1 MGSQQTAFY
10 CLITFCHL
18 EVRIKFN
25 SKKTAF
31 KWILLVLLYLQNP
44 LLGLGQVKG
53 IGLPSITNYTKTEY
67 QSGTQN
73 WDIDQDANGNVYF
86 ANNNGLLQ
94 FDGSTWRTYKI
105 PNSNNVR
112 SVKFDP
118 ASGRIYV
125 GAYNQFGYF
134 ESSEDG
140 GLSYVSLIPKILDAK
155 YRSTDFIWNIHLFKD
170 EVIFQS
176 FGTVYVFKNDQITP
190 LPAEGR
196 FQFSYKAGDRLYF
209 QEVTKGILEYK
220 DGKMFTLPGTNSL
233 NAYEIWGIFSLEDDT
248 LLIATLEAGLFIH
261 DGEHVYPWNTEAN
274 QFIKNNS
281 SLGGVKINE
290 DLFVLN
296 SVLGGIVICNAKG
309 EIIQQIDLKKGLKNN
324 TVLSSFL
331 DSSNNLW
338 LGLDNGISYLNINSP
353 FTYFSS
359 SLNLSSVYATVV
371 HNENL
376 YVATNQGVFY
386 HKLNGTFKDDSFR
399 LVEGTATQSWNIQVI
414 GGELICANNKGAL
427 VIDGNRVSRVLG
439 YTGYFG
445 FKEIPGHPGYILGSN
460 YGGFSLFKMGPR
472 GIGFQNR
479 IEGFYNSSKDFEM
492 DANHVW
498 LLRDQFLYQ
507 LELADD
513 LQTLSIKKRHTSLG
527 NDGKGINTLKKIDN
541 TLYFVSENHF
551 YSYSKELDAFREDLV
566 LSGLFKGLP
575 IINSVCKDTAGNLWY
590 TYDQSNEIGVLM
602 KLEGP
607 GYTNV
612 LEPFSNLT
620 GNLVFNY
627 LSVNT
632 IDPNNIFIGLING
645 LAHYDS
651 QFSRENIA
659 RPKAFIRSFSY
670 GDQTMVQGNPQHKEM
685 EYKLPYVNNNVSFT
699 FSSPDFESGKN
710 IQYSYQLEPFDKQW
724 SNWSKLAL
732 KEYTNLREGTY
743 TMRVKEKNSYGVE
756 SEPTS
761 LTFTVSPPWYRH
773 PIAYIGY
780 LILGCLIIYLIRL
793 QVQAKIRKNKYYE
806 TIEQRK
812 LYLEKE
818 SKIRIEQYRLE
829 KKIQKLNKEKL
840 KTKILAKDKELVN
853 NSLQVV
859 KKNKTLSN
867 IVQKL
872 KEMDSESM
880 NEETKSQLTTLKK
893 NIQKEIGGNSWK
905 DLEKHIK
912 NVHFEFLK
920 RLKEKYPHISP
931 RELDLSTYLLMN
943 MSTKE
948 IAEVMNISNG
958 GVELARYR
966 LRKKLGLSRKE
977 NLTGFLMNI

>member
-1 MGSQQTAFY
+1 MSSHQAVF
-10 CLITFCHL
+10 LHL
-18 EVRIKFN
+18 HMLYTLDWRIKKGSERF
-25 SKKTAF
+25 AF
-31 KWILLVLLYLQNP
+31 KCLFTFFIFMECLSPLY
-44 LLGLGQVKG
+44 GQIKG
-53 IGLPSITNYTKTEY
+53 IGLPSITNYTKTTY

-73 WDIDQDANGNVYF
+73 WDIDQDTNGNVYF

-94 FDGSTWRTYKI
+94 FDGSTWQTYKI

-118 ASGRIYV
+118 KSGRVYV
-125 GAYNQFGYF
+125 GAYNEFGYF
-134 ESSEDG
+134 ESDESG
-140 GLSYVSLIPKILDAK
+140 TLSYVSLIPKIEDTAF
-155 YRSTDFIWNIHLFKD
+155 RSTDFIWKIHLFED

-176 FGTVYVFKNDQITP
+176 FGAAYILKNDTITP
-190 LPAEGR
+190 LPSNGR
-196 FQFSYKAGDRLYF
+196 FQFSFKAAEKLYF
-209 QEVTKGILEYK
+209 QEVTKGLLEYRN
-220 DGKMFTLPGTNSL
+220 GSLVQLPGTTVF
-233 NAYEIWGIFSLEDDT
+233 NAYEIWGIFSLGANK

-261 DGEHVYPWNTEAN
+261 DGQAVFPWDTEAN

-281 SLGGVKINE
+281 SLGGVKVN
-290 DLFVLN
+290 DDFFVLN
-296 SVLGGIVICNAKG
+296 TVLGGILICNAEG
-309 EIIQQIDLKKGLKNN
+309 EVVQQIDLNKGLKNN
-324 TVLSSFL
+324 TVLSSFI

-371 HNENL
+371 HNGLL

-386 HKLNGTFKDDSFR
+386 HKLNASFKDDSFN
-399 LVEGTATQSWNIQVI
+399 LVEGTTAQSWNIQVI
-414 GGELICANNKGAL
+414 ADQLICANNKGAL
-427 VIDGNRVSRVLG
+427 VIDKDRVDRVLDH
-439 YTGYFG
+439 TGYFG
-445 FKEIPGHPGYILGSN
+445 FKEIPGHPDHIIGSH
-460 YGGFSLFKMGPR
+460 YGGFALFKTGPE
-472 GIGFQNR
+472 GLEFQNR
-479 IEGFYNSSKDFEM
+479 IVGFNNSSKDFEL
-492 DANHVW
+492 DTDYVW
-498 LLRDQFLYQ
+498 LLRDQFLFQ
-507 LELADD
+507 LEFSENLNEFA
-513 LQTLSIKKRHTSLG
+513 TKNKFTSL
-527 NDGKGINTLKKIDN
+527 NGKGSGINTLKKIDD
-541 TLYFVSENHF
+541 TLYFISENHF
-551 YSYSKELDAFREDLV
+551 YTYSKELGVFKEDTA
-566 LSGLFKGLP
+566 LSELFSDLP
-575 IINSVCKDTAGNLWY
+575 IINSIYKDAYGNLWY
-590 TYDQSNEIGVLM
+590 TYGQSNGIGVLM
-602 KLEGP
+602 KSEGP

-612 LEPFSNLT
+612 LEPFSNLS

-632 IDPNNIFIGLING
+632 IDPKNIFIGLING

-651 QFSRENIA
+651 QFSRENMV

-670 GDQTMVQGNPQHKEM
+670 GDKTIVQGNPQHKSKEH
-685 EYKLPYVNNNVSFT
+685 ELPYSDNNVRFT
-699 FSSPDFESGKN
+699 FSSPDFESSDN
-710 IQYSYQLEPFDKQW
+710 IQYSYQLEPFDKEW
-724 SNWSKLAL
+724 SNWSKQAL
-732 KEYTNLREGTY
+732 KEYTNLKEGTY
-743 TMRVKEKNSYGVE
+743 TMKVREKNSYGVV
-756 SEPTS
+756 SDQAS
-761 LTFTVSPPWYRH
+761 LIFTINPPWYRH
-773 PIAYIGY
+773 YLAYTAY
-780 LILGCLIIYLIRL
+780 VMLGCLIIYLIRL
-793 QVQAKIRKNKYYE
+793 QVQVKIRKNKYYE

-818 SKIRIEQYRLE
+818 SKIRMEQYRLE
-829 KKIQKLNKEKL
+829 KKIQKLNRDRL

-872 KEMDSESM
+872 KEMDVESM

-893 NIQKEIGGNSWK
+893 SITKEISGNSWK

-920 RLKEKYPHISP
+920 RLKEKYPNISP

>member
-1 MGSQQTAFY
+1 MVLHLIFTLCDLVGS
-10 CLITFCHL
+10 
-18 EVRIKFN
+18 IKEN
-25 SKKTAF
+25 SKPIPF
-31 KWILLVLLYLQNP
+31 KWILGVFFSVLFLTPMN
-44 LLGLGQVKG
+44 GQIKG
-53 IGLPSITNYTKTEY
+53 NGLPSITNYTKTEY

-73 WDIDQDANGNVYF
+73 WDIDQDTNGNVYF

-94 FDGSTWRTYKI
+94 FDGSTWQTYKI

-112 SVKFDP
+112 SVKVDP
-118 ASGRIYV
+118 GSGRIYV
-125 GAYNQFGYF
+125 GAYNEFGYF
-134 ESSEDG
+134 ESDENG
-140 GLSYVSLIPKILDAK
+140 GLSYVSLIPKILETK
-155 YRSTDFIWNIHLFKD
+155 FRSTDFIWKIHLFND

-176 FGTVYVFKNDQITP
+176 FGAVYVLKDDLITP
-190 LPAEGR
+190 LSSEGR
-196 FQFSYKAGDRLYF
+196 FQFSFKAEDRLYF

-220 DGKMFTLPGTNSL
+220 DGNLVTLQGTSSL
-233 NAYEIWGIFSLEDDT
+233 NAYEIWGIFSLGTNT
-248 LLIATLEAGLFIH
+248 LLIATLEAGLFIY
-261 DGEHVYPWNTEAN
+261 DGKRVTPWATEAN
-274 QFIKNNS
+274 QFIQNNS

-290 DLFVLN
+290 DFIVLN
-296 SVLGGIVICNAKG
+296 SVLGGVVICNSKG
-309 EIIQQIDLKKGLKNN
+309 EIVQQIDLKKGLKNN
-324 TVLSSFL
+324 TVLSSFI
-331 DSSNNLW
+331 DSSSNLW

-359 SLNLSSVYATVV
+359 SLNLSSVYATFV
-371 HNENL
+371 HNGNL

-386 HKLNGTFKDDSFR
+386 HKLNGTFKDDTFN
-399 LVEGTATQSWNIQVI
+399 LVEGTAAQSWNIQVI
-414 GGELICANNKGAL
+414 GNELICANNKGAL
-427 VIDGNRVSRVLG
+427 VIDRDKVDRVLG
-439 YTGYFG
+439 HTGYFG
-445 FKEIPGHPGYILGSN
+445 LKEIPGHPEYIIGSN
-460 YGGFSLFKMGPR
+460 YGGFTLFVTSPQGLR
-472 GIGFQNR
+472 FQET
-479 IEGFYNSSKDFEM
+479 IEGFYNSSKDFEL
-492 DANHVW
+492 DTDYVW
-498 LLRDQFLYQ
+498 LLRDRFLYQ

-513 LQTLSIKKRHTSLG
+513 LQKLTIKNKYTSL
-527 NDGKGINTLKKIDN
+527 NDNGTGINTLKKIDN
-541 TLYFVSENHF
+541 TLYFISENHF
-551 YSYSKELDAFREDLV
+551 YTYSKELDAFREDPV
-566 LSGLFKGLP
+566 LSELFKNLP
-575 IINSVCKDTAGNLWY
+575 LINSVYKDAYGNLWY
-590 TYDQSNEIGVLM
+590 TYDQSNGIGVLM
-602 KLEGP
+602 KSEGP

-632 IDPNNIFIGLING
+632 IDPKNIFIGLING

-651 QFSRENIA
+651 QFSRENMTL
-659 RPKAFIRSFSY
+659 PKVFIRSFSY
-670 GDQTMVQGNPQHKEM
+670 GDKTIVQGNPQHENR
-685 EYKLPYVNNNVSFT
+685 EHELPYANNNVRFT
-699 FSSPDFESGKN
+699 FSSPDFENNNN
-710 IQYSYQLEPFDKQW
+710 IQYSYQLEPFDNEW
-724 SNWSKLAL
+724 SNWSKQAL

-756 SEPTS
+756 SEQAS
-761 LTFTVSPPWYRH
+761 LTFTISPPWYRH
-773 PIAYIGY
+773 PGSYIGY
-780 LILGCLIIYLIRL
+780 FALGCVAIYLIRL
-793 QVQAKIRKNKYYE
+793 QVRAKIRKNKYYE

-818 SKIRIEQYRLE
+818 SKIRMEQYRLE
-829 KKIQKLNKEKL
+829 KKIQKLNRDRL
-840 KTKILAKDKELVN
+840 KTKILSKDKELVS

-872 KEMDSESM
+872 KEMDIESM
-880 NEETKSQLTTLKK
+880 NEETKSQLTTLKRS
-893 NIQKEIGGNSWK
+893 ITKEISGNSWK

-920 RLKEKYPHISP
+920 RLKEKYPTISP